1 MAANACRTST
11 SRSRTSRRQ
20 RAGVSRAQGRT
31 GSRAHVDRQ
40 SKHGHGGRM
49 GATGG
54 SRRCGRRA
62 RGGAGLRR
70 IWVSRV
76 RANGGWTFS
85 LAVGSSTGWPRFGPP
100 PRPSHLRTKRSLN
113 RPPPENLES
122 LFTFVRGG
130 NAPCFLF
137 LLRRAETLCLA
148 PAAEQGRGYPRPS
161 FRTATSPSNEGPWCT
176 PPEKQVRNETRRCCP
191 LLAGPGCH

>member
-1 MAANACRTST
+1 
-11 SRSRTSRRQ
+11 
-20 RAGVSRAQGRT
+20 
-31 GSRAHVDRQ
+31 
-40 SKHGHGGRM
+40 M

-85 LAVGSSTGWPRFGPP
+85 LAAGSSTGWPRFGPP

-122 LFTFVRGG
+122 LFTFVRAG

-148 PAAEQGRGYPRPS
+148 PRRRARSRLSKTFLPDGHWS
-161 FRTATSPSNEGPWCT
+161 SPHGAWCA
-176 PPEKQVRNETRRCCP
+176 PPESRCTRRLCP
-191 LLAGPGCH
+191 LPAEPGCRW